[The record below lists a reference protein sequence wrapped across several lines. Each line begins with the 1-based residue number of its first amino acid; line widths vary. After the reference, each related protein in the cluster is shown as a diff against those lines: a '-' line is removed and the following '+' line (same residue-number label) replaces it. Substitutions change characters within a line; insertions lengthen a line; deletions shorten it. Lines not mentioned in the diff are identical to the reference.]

1 MPNQVTVMRPDPLS
15 AAPAPRTVLFSDVD
29 GTLLDASDRFA
40 ITSTD
45 VERLAPHVE
54 LVLASS
60 RTLVELGE
68 VQRRL
73 GMVGALIAE
82 NGAVMSYPPRWRGK
96 GARKRELLVLG
107 DSVAELQPLVERSAE
122 VAGVRIVDQRDVL
135 PDRGRSLQRKYSIC
149 IRDWSGMSAERFLA
163 ALRHNGCSA
172 TRSGRWITITRGA
185 DKGIAARA
193 VLAHA
198 EKIGAGFVRSLAI
211 GNAANDQSLL
221 AATQGRFAIRNP
233 RRGHHQELL
242 VLPNVVPLAASGKRA
257 WRELLSSI
265 LSNGKP

>member
-1 MPNQVTVMRPDPLS
+1 MRPGSLS
-15 AAPAPRTVLFSDVD
+15 AAPLPRTVLFSDVD

-40 ITSTD
+40 ITSAD

-60 RTLVELGE
+60 RTLVELAD

-73 GMVGALIAE
+73 GVSGALIAE

-96 GARKRELLVLG
+96 GARSREVLVLG
-107 DSVAELQPLVERSAE
+107 ETLAKLQPRVTRSAKA
-122 VAGVRIVDQRDVL
+122 AGVRIVDQRDVL
-135 PDRGRSLQRKYSIC
+135 PDKGRSLKREYSIC
-149 IRDWSGMSAERFLA
+149 VRDWSGVGAERFLA
-163 ALRHNGCSA
+163 ALEEDGCTAS
-172 TRSGRWITITRGA
+172 RSGRWITITRGA

-198 EKIGAGFVRSLAI
+198 EKIGAGFKRSLAI

-221 AATQGRFAIRNP
+221 AVTQGRFAIRNP
-233 RRGHHQELL
+233 RRGHHEELL
-242 VLPNVVPLAASGKRA
+242 LLPDVIPLSASGKRA
-257 WRELLSSI
+257 WREVLASI
-265 LSNGKP
+265 LTNGTS